1 MGHLVWKVLEILAGR
16 WEEARQLCWSKGA
29 PERKDLDYES
39 EGVAQ
44 NESGS
49 GGGHWWRAGTGTK
62 NRQCHFTLCDFLL
75 WREGPSLLSGATMQG
90 KAWEMRL
97 VLWLEAGT

>member
-16 WEEARQLCWSKGA
+16 WEEARQLCWCKGA

-44 NESGS
+44 NERGS
-49 GGGHWWRAGTGTK
+49 GEATGGG
-62 NRQCHFTLCDFLL
+62 Q
-75 WREGPSLLSGATMQG
+75 GPGQRTDSVTLLSVTSCFGERARACFLGQRCKAKPG
-90 KAWEMRL
+90 K
-97 VLWLEAGT
+97 